1 MGNDH
6 KDAVVDLSKMKRE
19 QNSTSDSPPNK
30 DNCSD
35 NPMVV
40 MCNESVNLIRHENSM
55 HDDSTGRGGIDKNKD
70 MGFFKVTMSFL

>member
-19 QNSTSDSPPNK
+19 QNSTPDSPPNK

-40 MCNESVNLIRHENSM
+40 MCNESVDLIRHENSM
-55 HDDSTGRGGIDKNKD
+55 HDDSTRRGGIDKK
-70 MGFFKVTMSFL
+70 